1 MREEV
6 LRVEGLTKY
15 AWNTYVLDHMHL
27 MLFKGELLGITG
39 VIGSGLSSLANVL
52 SGVDRYDDGQI
63 LVNDRNVKIENVMQA
78 QVNGIFCVRHNST
91 LINNITILENLCL
104 TDQKKSRWFYYS
116 TRQDLQ
122 RAKKVFQLLDI
133 SISPTD
139 KSEFLTLAEKH
150 MIEIARAV
158 FCEGQIIIL
167 DDILRLYSEKELLQL
182 EMLLQHVKAEG
193 VSVIWIDSRPERLLS
208 VSDRI
213 IIMKSG
219 RSVGLFNR
227 EDFNEITIRK
237 VLAGVEFTPQ
247 WIETNRNQ
255 DDVLL
260 EAVDIRNESLFGISF
275 KVHKGEA
282 VGFINTDGRV
292 CPHIIDLLS
301 GNAKVT
307 SGTLLLEGK
316 PMIVNK
322 GRQAMV
328 SQGIGFVEYYRNA
341 LFPRLSVRHNLTIAS
356 LNEFECGLRISE
368 RMERF
373 AVGEY
378 ADMLNISSND
388 LEKKIV
394 DMDNAI
400 QLEIALYKWL
410 LAKVKLIVMDNVFS
424 GTDIVMHN
432 LLIKFINEAK
442 RRNIGIVYMG
452 LNASEVYKI
461 CDSVYISEN
470 GKICES
476 ISTIQNGWWQ

>member
-1 MREEV
+1 MRDEI

-15 AWNTYVLDHMHL
+15 AWNTFVLHNMHL
-27 MLFKGELLGITG
+27 MLFKGEVLGITG

-52 SGVDRYDDGQI
+52 SGVDRYDSGQVLI
-63 LVNDRNVKIENVMQA
+63 NDQDVKICNVMQA
-78 QVNGIFCVRHNST
+78 QENGIFCIRHNST
-91 LINNITILENLCL
+91 LINNISILENLCL
-104 TDQKKSRWFYYS
+104 ADQKNSRWLCYS

-139 KSEFLTLAEKH
+139 KPEFLTLAERH

-158 FCEGQIIIL
+158 FCGGQILIL
-167 DDILRLYSEKELLQL
+167 DDILRLYSGKELLQL
-182 EMLLQHVKAEG
+182 ETLLQRVKAKG
-193 VSVIWIDSRPERLLS
+193 LSVIWIDSRPERLLS
-208 VSDRI
+208 ISDRI

-237 VLAGVEFTPQ
+237 VLAGAEFTFQ
-247 WIETNRNQ
+247 RIETNRNQ
-255 DDVLL
+255 DDILL
-260 EAVDIRNESLFGISF
+260 EAVDVRNESLSGINF

-292 CPHIIDLLS
+292 CPHIIELLS
-301 GNAKVT
+301 GNAKVI

-316 PMIVNK
+316 PMVVNK

-356 LNEFECGLRISE
+356 LNELSYGPGISE
-368 RMERF
+368 KMEKF

-378 ADMLNISSND
+378 TDMLNISNND
-388 LEKKIV
+388 LEKKII
-394 DMDNAI
+394 DTDNAV

-461 CDSVYISEN
+461 CDSVYVSEN
-470 GKICES
+470 EKICES
-476 ISTIQNGWWQ
+476 AISAYL